1 MVLKTF
7 RIFNSYKEF
16 PTNWDAHVAHDIFLQ
31 TRYLEALENA
41 APDNIQWFYIG
52 VMENDT
58 LVGLVVIQRAQL
70 YLRDMFRK
78 AARSRLKEFFRDLV
92 SRILKG
98 NVLVV
103 GNLTHTGQHALYY
116 DHNKIAPSEFFDLLF
131 KGVEVLT
138 ENILKTYGKRI
149 RAVVLKD
156 FFIEDPIFRNR
167 TFFTSKNLHEV
178 RVQPNMMMLLPENW
192 HTMNDYIGSLKKKY
206 RDRYKR
212 ARRKLNGI
220 VTKELDLNTTQG
232 CSKWM
237 HELYLNVSD
246 NARFNTFILPQ
257 NHFYELKLKLKD
269 KFKVYGY
276 YLNDVLVGFYTLI
289 LNGKDLETYFLGYD
303 SKHQYSNQLYLNML
317 YDMLQFG
324 IENRFDTIVYARTA
338 MAIKSSVGAKPEPMV
353 MYLKHTNP
361 FLNAILYPVFK
372 LMNPAQSWEERHP
385 FKETN

>member
-1 MVLKTF
+1 
-7 RIFNSYKEF
+7 
-16 PTNWDAHVAHDIFLQ
+16 
-31 TRYLEALENA
+31 
-41 APDNIQWFYIG
+41 
-52 VMENDT
+52 
-58 LVGLVVIQRAQL
+58 
-70 YLRDMFRK
+70 
-78 AARSRLKEFFRDLV
+78 
-92 SRILKG
+92 
-98 NVLVV
+98 
-103 GNLTHTGQHALYY
+103 
-116 DHNKIAPSEFFDLLF
+116 
-131 KGVEVLT
+131 
-138 ENILKTYGKRI
+138 
-149 RAVVLKD
+149 
-156 FFIEDPIFRNR
+156 
-167 TFFTSKNLHEV
+167 
-178 RVQPNMMMLLPENW
+178 
-192 HTMNDYIGSLKKKY
+192 
-206 RDRYKR
+206 
-212 ARRKLNGI
+212 
-220 VTKELDLNTTQG
+220 
-232 CSKWM
+232 M

-372 LMNPAQSWEERHP
+372 LMNPAQNWEERHP